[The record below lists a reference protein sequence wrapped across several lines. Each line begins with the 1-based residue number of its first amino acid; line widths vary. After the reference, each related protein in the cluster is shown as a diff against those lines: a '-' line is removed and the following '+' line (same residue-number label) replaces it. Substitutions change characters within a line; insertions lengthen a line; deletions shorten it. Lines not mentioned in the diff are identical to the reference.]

1 VARTKKSGEKT
12 MKKLLTILDVYLTAI
27 IPYVLI
33 LTLSL
38 LVIKAVGCTSY
49 SWLVALSPMFL
60 AGFIIG
66 VTNFLTFILDKLGK
80 EDEDDSHS

>member
-1 VARTKKSGEKT
+1 
-12 MKKLLTILDVYLTAI
+12 MKKILTVLDVYLTAI

-38 LVIKAVGCTSY
+38 LVIKAVGYTSY
-49 SWLVALSPMFL
+49 SWLVALSPIFFT
-60 AGFIIG
+60 GFVIG

-80 EDEDDSHS
+80 GDEDENHS